1 MSNEIPDPIVPRPQ
15 PGAPTLHMIWAF
27 VPGQPPEM
35 LFTKF
40 SREAADAMVTALTR
54 HAALSNT
61 AVEYRVISSG
71 FL

>member
-1 MSNEIPDPIVPRPQ
+1 
-15 PGAPTLHMIWAF
+15 MIWAF